1 MGGSKCPPLGWR
13 ERQRIVAESTATPR
27 FRLSRQHGT
36 GLPWGALPDASNP
49 SRIPGAEAQSA
60 VLPPIPLNT
69 PQALQSFADWVA
81 SIRGDEASEAQ
92 TYVNRL
98 LQAWGWADAVE
109 AGTFFEK
116 PIPKGSLGGGMGKA
130 DALIEGTRSTVLI
143 EMKSRGK
150 ALGPHFPQLQ
160 RYWMYL
166 APKPAYCLLCNFDE
180 LWVYD
185 INELVDEPLV
195 KLRVADLA
203 SQSSSLAFLS
213 KSEQPV
219 HFGLNQIEVTE
230 AQARSMGELFGR
242 LRQRGAKSGAFTALE
257 AQRFVLQ
264 CVLSLFAEDR
274 NLLPNLQ
281 FTLALDACQGGQ
293 SSYDVLGNLFGE
305 MNTPGITPG
314 GQFRGTPYFNG
325 GLFAHIPRLEL
336 LPEELDLLSASA
348 EENWKQVR
356 PSIFGNIFEASS
368 DAATR
373 HAHGQHFTSEVDM
386 LQIIRPTIVEPWEE
400 RIAQASS
407 IAELEGLRQALT
419 QYRVCDPACG
429 SGNFLYMGY
438 NAVKDLEVSI
448 LRRISDLRRSEVK
461 KGQAVLGL
469 VTPLQFFGMDTSPF
483 AVELARVTLMIA
495 RKVANDR
502 LGLTERDLPLDNLD
516 NNIRVADALFAQW
529 PEADSYV
536 GNPPFLGGKR
546 MRTELGDDY
555 TERVYNYYPDS
566 SNFADF
572 CCYWFRLAHDNL
584 KPDGRAGLVGTNM
597 IRRGYNRR
605 ASLDYIR
612 DNGGFIHNAISTEP
626 WSGDAKVHVS
636 IVNWGKSKPRRCTLD
651 GKSVSEI
658 NTTLG
663 DTVDATEASKLKA
676 NKGTCFVGVQPTG
689 AGFDVPEETALEW
702 ISHDQRNAQV
712 VRPFSMGYNLA
723 QCPLGKPDRW
733 IVDFGTLVL
742 EEAET
747 FPLPF
752 QHLKDYVRP
761 VRLANKNKE
770 LHVRWWL
777 HWRPRPAMRTA
788 IRDKDFYFAVPRVS
802 KWAFPLRLEKAWLPG
817 EKNVVLASEDFYVFG
832 LLTSSVHRQ
841 WMHAQKG
848 TLKGDIAYT
857 HDSIFETFPFP
868 QIVAPELAQQIR
880 QAMTALNDYRN
891 EVMLGR
897 NWGITDLYNAY
908 FHEPASQLAKL
919 HQALDALVLKAYGW
933 KAKED
938 ILSNLLDLNLEL
950 AEREAAGET
959 VVGPW
964 APA

>member
-1 MGGSKCPPLGWR
+1 
-13 ERQRIVAESTATPR
+13 
-27 FRLSRQHGT
+27 LS
-36 GLPWGALPDASNP
+36 
-49 SRIPGAEAQSA
+49 
-60 VLPPIPLNT
+60 T
-69 PQALQSFADWVA
+69 PQALQNFAHWVA
-81 SIRGDEASEAQ
+81 SIRGDEDSEAQ

-98 LQAWGWADAVE
+98 LQAWGWADSVE
-109 AGTFFEK
+109 AGTTFERK
-116 PIPKGSLGGGMGKA
+116 IPKGSLAGGMGKA
-130 DALIEGTRSTVLI
+130 DALIEGTRATVLI

-150 ALGPHFPQLQ
+150 ALEPHFPQLQ
-160 RYWMYL
+160 RYWIYL
-166 APKPAYCLLCNFDE
+166 APKPDYSVLSNFDE

-185 INELVDEPLV
+185 FNQLVDEPLV
-195 KLRVADLA
+195 KLRVEDLA

-213 KSEQPV
+213 KTEQPV

-242 LRQRGAKSGAFTALE
+242 LRKRGEKSGDFTALE

-274 NLLPNLQ
+274 GLLPNLQ
-281 FTLALDACQGGQ
+281 FTQALDACRGGQ

-305 MNTPGITPG
+305 MNTPGTTPG

-325 GLFAHIPRLEL
+325 GLFSHIPRLEL
-336 LPEELDLLSASA
+336 LSDELDLLSASA
-348 EENWKQVR
+348 EENWQRVR

-368 DAATR
+368 DDATR

-400 RIAQASS
+400 RVAQASS

-438 NAVKDLEVSI
+438 NAVKDLEVTI
-448 LRRISDLRRSEVK
+448 LRRIAERRSSEAK
-461 KGQAVLGL
+461 KVQAVLGL

-516 NNIRVADALFAQW
+516 ANIRVADALFIPW
-529 PEADSYV
+529 PEADAYV
-536 GNPPFLGGKR
+536 GNPPFLGGKH
-546 MRTELGDDY
+546 MRLNLGDEY
-555 TERVYNYYPDS
+555 VERVFQRFPEVHDS
-566 SNFADF
+566 VDF
-572 CCYWFRLAHDNL
+572 CTYWFRLAHDNL
-584 KPDGRAGLVGTNM
+584 QPDGRAGLVATNS
-597 IRRGYNRR
+597 IRHGKSRR

-612 DNGGFIHNAISTEP
+612 DNGGHIHAAISTQP
-626 WSGDAKVHVS
+626 WSGEAHVHVS
-636 IVNWGKSKPRRCTLD
+636 IVNWSRDAAGSYRLD
-651 GKSVSEI
+651 GEDVSTINTSLRSTVDVSE
-658 NTTLG
+658 
-663 DTVDATEASKLKA
+663 ASALVA
-676 NKGTCFVGVQPTG
+676 NKGYCFQGVIPVGK
-689 AGFDVPEETALEW
+689 GFNVDPATAAEW
-702 ISHDQRNAQV
+702 LAADPRNAEV
-712 VRPFSMGYNLA
+712 VKPFSMGTNLA
-723 QCPLGKPDRW
+723 KRPLGQPDRW
-733 IVDFGTLVL
+733 IIDFNDLTLEVA
-742 EEAET
+742 EAYAE
-747 FPLPF
+747 PF
-752 QHLKDYVRP
+752 RQVKDLVRP
-761 VRLANKNKE
+761 QRMENRRETTRVN
-770 LHVRWWL
+770 WW
-777 HWRPRPAMRTA
+777 RYGEKRPAMRAA
-788 IRDKDFYFAVPRVS
+788 IEPLESHFAVPRVS
-802 KWAFPLRLEKAWLPG
+802 KWAVFIPFQKDWLPG
-817 EKNVVLASEDFYVFG
+817 EKNVVLASYDFYIVG
-832 LLTSSVHRQ
+832 LLTSSVHRI

-868 QIVAPELAQQIR
+868 QIVTPELVQQIR

-891 EVMLGR
+891 EVMVAR

-908 FHEPASQLAKL
+908 FNEPASQLAKL

-933 KAKED
+933 KANED

-950 AEREAAGET
+950 AEREAAGEK

-964 APA
+964 WPRPSQPSRLAPVLPELLT

>member
-1 MGGSKCPPLGWR
+1 MS
-13 ERQRIVAESTATPR
+13 
-27 FRLSRQHGT
+27 
-36 GLPWGALPDASNP
+36 
-49 SRIPGAEAQSA
+49 
-60 VLPPIPLNT
+60 T
-69 PQALQSFADWVA
+69 PQALQTFADWVA

-109 AGTFFEK
+109 AGTTFERK
-116 PIPKGSLGGGMGKA
+116 IPKGSLAGGMGKA
-130 DALIEGTRSTVLI
+130 DALIEATRSTVLI

-160 RYWMYL
+160 RYWIYL
-166 APKPAYCLLCNFDE
+166 APKPVYSVLCNFDE

-185 INELVDEPLV
+185 FNQLVDEPLV
-195 KLRVADLA
+195 KLQVADLA

-230 AQARSMGELFGR
+230 AQARSMGELFKR
-242 LRQRGAKSGAFTALE
+242 LRKRGEQSGAFTALE

-274 NLLPNLQ
+274 GLLPNLQ

-336 LPEELDLLSASA
+336 LSEELDLLSASA
-348 EENWKQVR
+348 EENWQQVR

-368 DAATR
+368 DDATR

-400 RIAQASS
+400 RIAQAGS
-407 IAELEGLRQALT
+407 IAELEGLRQALM

-448 LRRISDLRRSEVK
+448 LRRIEERRTAKREK
-461 KGQAVLGL
+461 DQLLLGL
-469 VTPLQFFGMDTSPF
+469 VTPVQFFGMDTSPF

-516 NNIRVADALFAQW
+516 NNIRVADALFTPW
-529 PEADSYV
+529 PEADAYV
-536 GNPPFLGGKR
+536 GNPPFLGGKH
-546 MRTELGDDY
+546 MRLNLGDEY
-555 TERVYNYYPDS
+555 VERVFKRFPEVRDS
-566 SNFADF
+566 VDF
-572 CCYWFRLAHDNL
+572 CTYWFRLAQENL
-584 KPDGRAGLVGTNM
+584 KSDGRAGLVATNS
-597 IRRGYNRR
+597 IRHGKSRR

-612 DNGGFIHNAISTEP
+612 DNGGHIHSAISTQP
-626 WSGDAKVHVS
+626 WSGEANVHVS
-636 IVNWGKSKPRRCTLD
+636 IVNWSQETAGGFRLD
-651 GKSVSEI
+651 GEDVPTINTSLRSTVDVSEAR
-658 NTTLG
+658 TL
-663 DTVDATEASKLKA
+663 AA
-676 NKGTCFVGVQPTG
+676 NKGYCFQGVIPVGK
-689 AGFDVPEETALEW
+689 GFNVDPATAAEW
-702 ISHDQRNAQV
+702 LAADPRNAEV
-712 VRPFSMGYNLA
+712 VKPFSMGSNLA
-723 QCPLGKPDRW
+723 KRPLGEPDRW
-733 IVDFGTLVL
+733 IIDFNDLTM
-742 EEAET
+742 EAAET
-747 FPLPF
+747 FREPF
-752 QHLKDYVRP
+752 QQVKQLVRP
-761 VRLANKNKE
+761 QRMVNRRETTRVN
-770 LHVRWWL
+770 WW
-777 HWRPRPAMRTA
+777 RYGEKRPAMRAA
-788 IRDKDFYFAVPRVS
+788 IASLYSYFAVPRVS
-802 KWAFPLRLEKAWLPG
+802 KWAVFISFQKAWLPG
-817 EKNVVLASEDFYVFG
+817 EKNVVLASDDFYILA
-832 LLTSSVHRQ
+832 LLTSDVHRQ

-857 HDSIFETFPFP
+857 HDTIFETFPFP
-868 QIVAPELAQQIR
+868 QIVASGLVQQIR
-880 QAMTALNDYRN
+880 QAMTTLNDYRN
-891 EVMLGR
+891 EVMVAK

-919 HQALDALVLKAYGW
+919 HQALDILVIKAYGW
-933 KAKED
+933 KASED

-950 AEREAAGET
+950 AEREAAGEQ
-959 VVGPW
+959 VVGPST
-964 APA
+964 PA